1 MPGFLNMLRYSYNV
15 IIFVTHV
22 IKLEF
27 LSATILFFK
36 KHKSDEN

>member
-1 MPGFLNMLRYSYNV
+1 MPGFLNMLRYSYV